1 MQRLAVAL
9 LISLVLALLTAPLA
23 AEAQT
28 AGRVYRVG
36 YLGWRASWC
45 ADQALK
51 DGLRELGYVEGRNLA
66 IECRDAGGRYD
77 RLPAAAAELVGLKVD
92 VIVALSHANAFA
104 AKAAT
109 ATIPIVMLA
118 SGEPVAAGL
127 VASLARPGG
136 NMTGLTYYATEL
148 SAKRLEL
155 LKEVAPRVAR
165 VAVMDNPTAAYLN
178 FPFLRDTERAAQ
190 VLGLQLHVM
199 RVGEPNEVERV
210 FTLAAKEGVDALFV
224 LPDLMFSTQAKQ
236 IAELAMKH
244 RWPTMAW
251 GKWFAHEGALMA
263 YAADYADL
271 GRRAAVYV
279 DKILKGRKPADLPV
293 EQPTKFQ
300 LIINL
305 KTAKAL
311 GLTIPQSVLARA
323 DEVIQ

>member
-1 MQRLAVAL
+1 MTHRAVAL
-9 LISLVLALLTAPLA
+9 LSLAILAAPLA

-45 ADQALK
+45 ADESFKNA
-51 DGLRELGYVEGRNLA
+51 LRELGYVEGRNLT

-92 VIVALSHANAFA
+92 VIVAPSHPNAFA

-136 NMTGLTYYATEL
+136 NVTGLSYYATEL

-155 LKEVAPRVAR
+155 LKDVAPRVAR
-165 VAVMDNPTAAYLN
+165 VAVMDNPMAAYLN

-190 VLGLQLHVM
+190 VLGLQLHVI
-199 RVGEPNEVERV
+199 RVGEANELERAFAV
-210 FTLAAKEGVDALFV
+210 AEKEGAGALFV
-224 LPDLMFSTQAKQ
+224 LPDLMFSTQARQ
-236 IAELAMKH
+236 IADLAIRH

-251 GKWFAHEGALMA
+251 GKWFAYEGGLMA
-263 YAADYADL
+263 YATDYTAL
-271 GRRAAVYV
+271 GRRAAVFV
-279 DKILKGRKPADLPV
+279 DQILRGAKPADLPV
-293 EQPTKFQ
+293 EQPTKFE
-300 LIINL
+300 LVINM

-311 GLTIPQSVLARA
+311 GLTIPPSVLARA
-323 DEVIQ
+323 DEVIE